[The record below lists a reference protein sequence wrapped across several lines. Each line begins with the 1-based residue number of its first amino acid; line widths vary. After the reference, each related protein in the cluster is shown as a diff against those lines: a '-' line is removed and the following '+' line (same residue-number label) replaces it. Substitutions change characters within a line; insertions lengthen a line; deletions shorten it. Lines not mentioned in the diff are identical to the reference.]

1 LRLRAALTATVLLL
15 VLPAAA
21 DARPDASSLSRTIDV
36 GAGGATRTLACP
48 RGGVAL
54 GGAVVAISPEVIAR
68 ASMPSGI
75 SRWTYSFAGGPG
87 KARVVLRC
95 VRVRPTGGLR
105 TSEVRVSTRNFDA
118 TVPANS
124 SLRATLRC
132 ASGYVPTGY
141 GVEQAQSGAATVAVA
156 RPGPRA
162 WTFVLENEGN
172 EDTRPTVH
180 ARCLVRAASASGPGG
195 SASHPLVV
203 RVASFGDRVNG
214 GARRAVTH
222 RCPAG
227 HFSAGTGHS
236 LPASDDIEATRNF
249 VFRRRFGRWI
259 FVNPGG
265 GAEMARTFLTCLS
278 LRTGFR

>member
-1 LRLRAALTATVLLL
+1 MTATVLLL
-15 VLPAAA
+15 GLPATA
-21 DARPDASSLSRTIDV
+21 DARPDASSVSRTFDV
-36 GAGGATRTLACP
+36 GAGGISRTLSCP

-54 GGAVVAISPEVIAR
+54 GGAVVAISPEVITR
-68 ASMPSGI
+68 ASMPDGV
-75 SRWTYSFAGGPG
+75 SRWTYRFAGGPG

-105 TSEVRVSTRNFDA
+105 KSEIRVSTRNFDG

-132 ASGYVPTGY
+132 GSGYVPTGY
-141 GVEQAQSGAATVAVA
+141 GLEQGQAGTASVAVA

-172 EDTRPTVH
+172 DDTRPTIH
-180 ARCLVRAASASGPGG
+180 ARCLVRAATASGPGG
-195 SASHPLVV
+195 TASHPLVV
-203 RVASFGDRVNG
+203 RVARFGDRVNG

-222 RCPAG
+222 RCPPG
-227 HFSAGTGHS
+227 QFSAGSGHS

-265 GAEMARTFLTCLS
+265 GAETARTFLTCLS